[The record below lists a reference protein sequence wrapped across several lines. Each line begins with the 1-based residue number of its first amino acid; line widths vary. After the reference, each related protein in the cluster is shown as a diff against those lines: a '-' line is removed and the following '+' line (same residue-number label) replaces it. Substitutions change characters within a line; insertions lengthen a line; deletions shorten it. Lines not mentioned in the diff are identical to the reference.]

1 MLKMPKWVWDTLKI
15 VAGFAAASTLGLS
28 KLPDKP
34 LPGYVPPASTVP
46 IPMTPAVMG
55 VAQADWLTASVI
67 LGVVAAA
74 IVAIDG
80 VWNLVKAKKVKA
92 NEAITSEIRRVIL
105 GVLKV
110 LSENTGINIV
120 YLGGSVFMYKKT
132 RRSFK
137 LKSLERFRLDDYP
150 PRSNIKWTGE
160 KGAIG
165 FAAASRKTVH
175 CNWVTL
181 SNALALK
188 NEENNDSL
196 ISSLAP
202 ADRFGF
208 SDDELRQM
216 ASRYY
221 ESLATPILS
230 VDGTRL
236 LGILAID
243 VPNRGD
249 VEINGAVLGDR
260 DVEEKLAVPA
270 AALIALK
277 MDPSYNA
284 N

>member
-1 MLKMPKWVWDTLKI
+1 MKMPKWVWDILKI

-34 LPGYVPPASTVP
+34 LPGYVPPTPTAPV
-46 IPMTPAVMG
+46 PMTPAVMG
-55 VAQADWLTASVI
+55 VAQADWLAASVV

-80 VWNLVKAKKVKA
+80 VWSLAKAKKVKA
-92 NEAITSEIRRVIL
+92 NEAVTSEIRRVIL

-120 YLGGSVFMYKKT
+120 YLGGSVFKYKKT
-132 RRSFK
+132 RKGFK
-137 LKSLERFRLDDYP
+137 LESLERFRLDDYP

-165 FAAASRKTVH
+165 VAAASRKTVH
-175 CNWVTL
+175 CNWVAL
-181 SNALALK
+181 SNALARK
-188 NEENNDSL
+188 QGSNDSL
-196 ISSLAP
+196 ISSLDP
-202 ADRFGF
+202 AYRFGF

-230 VDGTRL
+230 VDGTSL

-243 VPNRGD
+243 IPNRGD
-249 VEINGAVLGDR
+249 VEMNEAVLGDR